1 MEASIESAIM
11 SLNHQI
17 RKLEIQV
24 DIIRIIKEIC
34 REIHQEFRSI
44 QPQTRLSL
52 DLDFESLELIQ
63 LILNLE
69 KKYKISAD
77 ITDILM
83 RSSRGKEDITIEEIV
98 NLIESE

>member
-1 MEASIESAIM
+1 MEASIESAIV

-34 REIHQEFRSI
+34 REIHQEMRSI

>member
-24 DIIRIIKEIC
+24 DIIRIIKGIC
-34 REIHQEFRSI
+34 REIHQEMRSI
-44 QPQTRLSL
+44 QPQTKLSL

-77 ITDILM
+77 ITDVLM
-83 RSSRGKEDITIEEIV
+83 RSSQGKEDITIEDIV
-98 NLIESE
+98 NLIEND